1 MSTRIK
7 IDFRKFVSYMRQTEK
22 GVFASTQDP
31 ELRKLIYQDIANSSL
46 IFAKGEDTGATEGA
60 ISAVRQGFGTAG
72 DAYTNSKGIT
82 RYAYSSISKD
92 GIYIDPVDEKGR
104 HYGQYSVTNLI
115 SDYSLNFGRGSNKYG
130 IYNEIYKIM
139 REHILMGG

>member
-1 MSTRIK
+1 MSSSVK
-7 IDFRKFVSYMRQTEK
+7 IDFRKFVSYMRKTEE
-22 GVFASTQDP
+22 GAFASTQDP
-31 ELRKLIYQDIANSSL
+31 ELRKLIYQDIANSGL

-60 ISAVRQGFGTAG
+60 ISAVQQGFGTAG

-104 HYGQYSVTNLI
+104 HYGQYSVANLV
-115 SDYSLNFGRGSNKYG
+115 SEYSLNFGRGSDTYG
-130 IYNEIYKIM
+130 IYNEIYKII
-139 REHILMGG
+139 RAHILMGG